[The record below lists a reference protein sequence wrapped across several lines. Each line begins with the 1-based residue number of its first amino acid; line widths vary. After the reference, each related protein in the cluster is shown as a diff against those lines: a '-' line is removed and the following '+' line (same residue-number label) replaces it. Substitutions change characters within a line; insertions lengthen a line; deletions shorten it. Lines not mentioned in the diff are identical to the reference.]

1 MKQIYEAELAAWATV
16 GTGAFASGFQTSSLA
31 VASTALVRFICDK
44 DDLRRYFDADG
55 SGVQAAVLVA
65 TLQQGATVTVGD
77 FLFY

>member
-16 GTGAFASGFQTSSLA
+16 GTGAFESGFQTSNLA
-31 VASTALVRFICDK
+31 VASAASVRFICDK

-65 TLQQGATVTVGD
+65 TLQQVATVTVGD